1 MDFQY
6 VLADLLSRVAGALG
20 VLFLDYD
27 GETVEA
33 LGCTNSIYDIKVL
46 GAYQGI
52 FLGQAKVFCQQQ
64 GLGTF
69 EQMVMKIGREKFLTI
84 SLPDGYY
91 VTLILSDLACEGQAR
106 RELQLAARKIAQILF

>member
-6 VLADLLSRVAGALG
+6 VLADLLAKVEGALG

-33 LGCTNSIYDIKVL
+33 MGCTNSIYDIKVL

-52 FLGQAKVFCQQQ
+52 FLGKAKTFARELN
-64 GLGTF
+64 LGTC
-69 EQMVMKIGREKFLTI
+69 EETIMQIGREKFVTRA
-84 SLPDGYY
+84 LPDGYY
-91 VTLILSDLACEGQAR
+91 ITLILGEEASEGIAR
-106 RELQLAARKIAQILF
+106 RELQRAGKKISEILF